1 MKVSWK
7 VAMKKLMKDI
17 SFEVDVHY
25 SKKFHELYNDLPFLA
40 EAKKVHKIKEHVP
53 SKHLLVFK
61 TSWRYLQQ
69 VFCITI
75 FCLPRCLEDLLEDE
89 NFLRCRRLQDVFLT
103 CLEYVFKTSWR
114 QTKCLLGIFVSN
126 KSIFHRSLSDKYK
139 ANPKN
144 IN

>member
-1 MKVSWK
+1 
-7 VAMKKLMKDI
+7 MKKLMKDI
-17 SFEVDVHY
+17 CFEFDFHY
-25 SKKFHELYNDLPFLA
+25 PKKFHELYYDLPFLA
-40 EAKKVHKIKEHVP
+40 ETKKVHKVKEHVP

-61 TSWRYLQQ
+61 ASWRHLQQ

-89 NFLRCRRLQDVFLT
+89 NLLRCRRLQDVFIT

-114 QTKCLLGIFVSN
+114 QAKYLLGISVSN
-126 KSIFHRSLSDKYK
+126 RSVFHRSLSDESK